1 MSTSVAAMP
10 ADSAP
15 TSAGGPVVSV
25 KKVSHHYGK
34 VKGLDGIDLDI
45 PPGRMVGIVGPDG
58 VGKSTLLALMA
69 GSKQLQEGSM
79 TVLGGDIG
87 DVRHRRAVCP
97 QIAYMPQGLG
107 KNLYL
112 ELSVYDN
119 VDFMAQLFGLSP
131 GERKAKV
138 TQLLE
143 ATGLAPFPDRPA
155 GKLSGGMKQK
165 VGLCGALVHDPDLL
179 VLDEPTTGVDPL
191 SRRQFWTLI
200 DEIRKDRPSMSVVIA
215 TAYMDEAQQWDWIV
229 AMDAGK
235 VLATGTPKELM
246 ERTGTKDLEGCF
258 IALLPEEK
266 RAGHTELVVPPR
278 PEGKQEIVI
287 DAKGLT
293 RRFGSFTAVDHV
305 TLQIERGEIFGFLGS
320 NGCGKS
326 TTMKMLTGLLPPT
339 EGSATL
345 FGESVEAGSMAVRKN
360 LGYMTQAF
368 SLYGELTVRENLILD
383 ARLYHIPPAKAKAR
397 IEELVQRFGLGP
409 HIDAQTDS
417 LPMGLKQRLSL
428 AVAVLHE
435 PQILILDEPT
445 SGVDPVARDSFW
457 ELLVDLSRNQ
467 GVTIFITTHFM
478 NEGLRCDRISL
489 MNSGK
494 VLAADVPQKLIE
506 SRKAANLEDA
516 FIAYMEE
523 GIAAAAAEAAA
534 AKKAEPAAPAPAAK
548 ETAPAAK
555 ETAAATPPPVADKPK
570 RDVLPLPL
578 RRMLAYAR
586 NETAQIQRD
595 PVRLTFAFVG
605 SALLMLL
612 FGFGITSDV
621 KNIRYAV
628 LDRDQT
634 TLSRDYVDQFRG
646 SPEYF
651 ATTPAVLTDEEGLE
665 RMQAD
670 DVTAIIEIPPSFGR
684 DLRRDSTPEIL
695 AQVDGANPFR
705 GETVAQY
712 IRGVHQTY
720 LSDPS
725 SGFGGPPP
733 APAASIQARFM
744 YNPTVES
751 IYSVV
756 PSVPALLLILIPAI
770 LMTVAIVREKELGSI
785 INFYV
790 TPTARI
796 EYLLGKQ
803 LPYIAI
809 AMINYFILAAI
820 ALIVFAVPIKGS
832 FLVLT
837 VCTLLYVIVTTQI
850 GMLVSTFTSTQVAAV
865 FVTAILTIQPT
876 VQFAGLLQPVSTLEG
891 GAKMIGSIWPT
902 TYYMHSSVGAYT
914 KGLSAELMLQDLVFL
929 AACIPVL
936 WLVSALLLRKQEK

>member
-1 MSTSVAAMP
+1 MANAA
-10 ADSAP
+10 AASATTSAP
-15 TSAGGPVVSV
+15 ASGGGPVVSV
-25 KKVSHHYGK
+25 KQVSHHYGK
-34 VKGLDGIDLDI
+34 VKALDSIDLDI
-45 PPGRMVGIVGPDG
+45 PPGLMVGIVGPDG

-69 GSKQLQEGSM
+69 GSKKLQQGSM

-87 DVRHRRAVCP
+87 DVRHRRTVCP

-131 GERKAKV
+131 AERKAKV

-246 ERTGTKDLEGCF
+246 EKTGTKDLEGCF

-266 RAGHTELVVPPR
+266 RAGHKELVVPPR

-287 DAKGLT
+287 DAKDLT

-305 TLQIERGEIFGFLGS
+305 TLQIEKGEIFGFLGS

-339 EGSATL
+339 EGTATL
-345 FGESVEAGSMAVRKN
+345 FGQSVEAGSMEVRKN

-383 ARLYHIPPAKAKAR
+383 ARLYHIPPDKAKKR

-494 VLAADVPQKLIE
+494 VLAADAPQKLIE
-506 SRKAANLEDA
+506 SRGAANLEDA

-534 AKKAEPAAPAPAAK
+534 AKAKTAPAAPEPAPAA
-548 ETAPAAK
+548 TAKAV
-555 ETAAATPPPVADKPK
+555 EQPPPAADKPSEK
-570 RDVLPLPL
+570 TLLPLPL
-578 RRMLAYAR
+578 RRMWAYAR

-621 KNIRYAV
+621 KHIRYSV

-634 TLSRDYVDQFRG
+634 PLSRDYIEQFRG
-646 SPEYF
+646 TPEYF
-651 ATTPAVLTDEEGLE
+651 ATTPAILTDEEGLE
-665 RMQAD
+665 RLQAD

-684 DLRRDSTPEIL
+684 DLRRSSTPEIL

-720 LSDPS
+720 LNDPS
-725 SGFGGPPP
+725 SGLGGSP
-733 APAASIQARFM
+733 AAPTASIQARFM

-770 LMTVAIVREKELGSI
+770 LMTVAIVREKELGSM

-803 LPYIAI
+803 LPYVAI

-837 VCTLLYVIVTTQI
+837 LCTLLYVIVTTQI

-891 GAKMIGSIWPT
+891 GAKIIGSIWPT

-914 KGLSAELMLQDLVFL
+914 KGLRPELMLQDLVFL
-929 AACIPVL
+929 AVCIPVL
-936 WLVSALLLRKQEK
+936 WTISALLLRKQER

>member
-1 MSTSVAAMP
+1 M
-10 ADSAP
+10 
-15 TSAGGPVVSV
+15 SV
-25 KKVSHHYGK
+25 KQVSHHYGK
-34 VKGLDGIDLDI
+34 VRSLDSIDLDI
-45 PPGRMVGIVGPDG
+45 PSGLMVGIVGPDG

-191 SRRQFWTLI
+191 SRRQFWSLI
-200 DEIRKDRPSMSVVIA
+200 DDIRKDRPSMSVVIA

-235 VLATGTPKELM
+235 VLATGTPAELM
-246 ERTGTKDLEGCF
+246 EKTGTKDLEACF

-266 RAGHTELVVPPR
+266 RAGHKQLTVPPR
-278 PEGKQEIVI
+278 SGDKAEIVI

-293 RRFGSFTAVDHV
+293 RRFGSFTAVDRV

-345 FGESVEAGSMAVRKN
+345 FGESVEAGSMEVRKN

-368 SLYGELTVRENLILD
+368 SLYGELTVRENLVLD
-383 ARLYHIPPAKAKAR
+383 ARLYHIPPDKAKAR
-397 IEELVQRFGLGP
+397 IEELVKRFGLGP
-409 HIDAQTDS
+409 HIDALTDS

-494 VLAADVPQKLIE
+494 VLACDAPQKLID

-523 GIAAAAAEAAA
+523 GIAAAAKEAAA
-534 AKKAEPAAPAPAAK
+534 AKAAAGPATPAPPPAAK
-548 ETAPAAK
+548 K
-555 ETAAATPPPVADKPK
+555 AAARRRPPQ
-570 RDVLPLPL
+570 RRL
-578 RRMLAYAR
+578 RR
-586 NETAQIQRD
+586 
-595 PVRLTFAFVG
+595 
-605 SALLMLL
+605 
-612 FGFGITSDV
+612 
-621 KNIRYAV
+621 
-628 LDRDQT
+628 
-634 TLSRDYVDQFRG
+634 
-646 SPEYF
+646 
-651 ATTPAVLTDEEGLE
+651 
-665 RMQAD
+665 
-670 DVTAIIEIPPSFGR
+670 PPSR
-684 DLRRDSTPEIL
+684 LRER
-695 AQVDGANPFR
+695 
-705 GETVAQY
+705 
-712 IRGVHQTY
+712 
-720 LSDPS
+720 
-725 SGFGGPPP
+725 
-733 APAASIQARFM
+733 
-744 YNPTVES
+744 
-751 IYSVV
+751 
-756 PSVPALLLILIPAI
+756 
-770 LMTVAIVREKELGSI
+770 
-785 INFYV
+785 
-790 TPTARI
+790 
-796 EYLLGKQ
+796 
-803 LPYIAI
+803 
-809 AMINYFILAAI
+809 
-820 ALIVFAVPIKGS
+820 
-832 FLVLT
+832 
-837 VCTLLYVIVTTQI
+837 
-850 GMLVSTFTSTQVAAV
+850 
-865 FVTAILTIQPT
+865 
-876 VQFAGLLQPVSTLEG
+876 
-891 GAKMIGSIWPT
+891 
-902 TYYMHSSVGAYT
+902 
-914 KGLSAELMLQDLVFL
+914 
-929 AACIPVL
+929 
-936 WLVSALLLRKQEK
+936 